1 MIIIDVLRWRVG
13 RYTVFLAIRQDTEL
27 NWIEQ
32 VIMDGDRIK
41 VQSNRERRPVRSYEV
56 LPKKGTEILLKIRV
70 SNIQSKNLSY
80 TRCTLMMDGGIYAA
94 SKHTHKNGDESYFV
108 KCESLNF

>member
-1 MIIIDVLRWRVG
+1 
-13 RYTVFLAIRQDTEL
+13 
-27 NWIEQ
+27 
-32 VIMDGDRIK
+32 MDGDRIK
-41 VQSNRERRPVRSYEV
+41 VQSNRERR
-56 LPKKGTEILLKIRV
+56 KGTEILLKIRV